1 MVSKL
6 MMVDGNNKRRHMR
19 KAEAGQGYACLL
31 GVERL
36 GARGLLLQRKLAR
49 SESLRDSLRRGPSWR
64 WSMNVRRRH
73 LPMVTIKMRRIARLQ
88 LHGDRDSRPDASC
101 FGY

>member
-1 MVSKL
+1 

-36 GARGLLLQRKLAR
+36 GRGVCFR
-49 SESLRDSLRRGPSWR
+49 SANWRVLGVFATVYGAAPRGDG
-64 WSMNVRRRH
+64 
-73 LPMVTIKMRRIARLQ
+73 L
-88 LHGDRDSRPDASC
+88 
-101 FGY
+101 